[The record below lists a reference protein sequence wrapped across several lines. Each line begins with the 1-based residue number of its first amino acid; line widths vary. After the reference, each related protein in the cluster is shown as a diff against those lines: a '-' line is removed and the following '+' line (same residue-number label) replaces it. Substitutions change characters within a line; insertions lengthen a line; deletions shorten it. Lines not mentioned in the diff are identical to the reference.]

1 MGKIK
6 NSTVLVTGGA
16 RRLFVERLADTTVQK
31 ELLGAIESYDS
42 TSAFRR
48 AIAQYDDICA

>member
-31 ELLGAIESYDS
+31 ELLAAIESYDS